1 MASEKIG
8 TKTVTGRIP
17 LDDYQELRGFS
28 AREGVSLASLMENLL
43 IGLAR
48 TLRSSRSGEGKGKSA
63 AWAYSDVDPKALEE
77 IRQE

>member
-17 LDDYQELRGFS
+17 LSDYQELRDFS
-28 AREGVSLASLMENLL
+28 ANSGVSLASLMENFL
-43 IGLAR
+43 IGIAR
-48 TLRSSRSGEGKGKSA
+48 TLRSARSGAGKGKSS